1 MGVNLAISTYSFR
14 RFSGPETP
22 PLTLTA
28 MIERCAVLGV
38 QGIEILG
45 REVEGMGV
53 EELNAIKRCA
63 AEHGIAIVSVA
74 ASHNFVL
81 PDAALRAEQI
91 DIVARWVEIA
101 DRLGAPFVR
110 VLSGRWNTLANVED
124 FLMKNGGNE
133 PPLPGYTDDDAFR
146 WVADAFKRAS
156 YHAGRRGITLV
167 LENHWGLTGTAAGVL
182 RIIAETGS
190 PWLQAVLDTG
200 NFHFR
205 PDQYADMA
213 ALLPHVVLV
222 HAKTYPGGGI
232 YFTADLDYPR
242 IAAMLRQ
249 ANYHGYVSVEFEG
262 AAHPDTGVPESIAL
276 LRAAFAYGGGGEVS
290 PPESC

>member
-1 MGVNLAISTYSFR
+1 MVNLAISTYSFR
-14 RFSGPETP
+14 HFAGPTTA
-22 PLTLTA
+22 PLTVAA
-28 MIERCAVLGV
+28 MIERCAALDV

-45 REVEGMGV
+45 RELEGMGA
-53 EELNAIKRCA
+53 EDLNAIKRCA
-63 AEHGIAIVSVA
+63 AAHGIAIISVA

-81 PDAALRAEQI
+81 PDPAMRAQQI
-91 DIVARWVEIA
+91 DIVAQWVEVA

-110 VLSGRWNTLANVED
+110 VLSGRWNTLANAED
-124 FLMKNGGNE
+124 FLVKNSGNE
-133 PPLPGYTDDDAFR
+133 PPLPGYTDDDAFQ
-146 WVADAFKRAS
+146 WVADAFKRVS

-167 LENHWGLTGTAAGVL
+167 LENHWGLTGTADGVL
-182 RIIAETGS
+182 RIIADTAS

-222 HAKTYPGGGI
+222 HAKTYPGGGV

-242 IAAMLRQ
+242 IAAMLRH
-249 ANYHGYVSVEFEG
+249 ARYHGYVSVEFEG
-262 AAHPDTGVPESIAL
+262 AAHPDTGIPESIAL
-276 LRAAFAYGGGGEVS
+276 LRAAFA
-290 PPESC
+290 

>member
-1 MGVNLAISTYSFR
+1 MVNLAISTYSFR
-14 RFSGPETP
+14 RFAGQETA
-22 PLTLTA
+22 PLTLPA
-28 MIERCAVLGV
+28 MIERCAALDV

-45 REVEGMGV
+45 REVEGMGA
-53 EELNAIKRCA
+53 EDLNAIKRCA
-63 AEHGIAIVSVA
+63 ATNGIAIVSVT

-81 PDAALRAEQI
+81 PDPAMRAREI
-91 DIVARWVEIA
+91 DIVAKSVEVA

-110 VLSGRWNTLANVED
+110 VLSGRWNTIANAED
-124 FLMKNGGNE
+124 FLVKNGGTE
-133 PPLPGYTDDDAFR
+133 PPLPGYTDDDAYG
-146 WVADAFKRAS
+146 WVADAFRGVS

-167 LENHWGLTGTAAGVL
+167 LENHWGLTATADGVL
-182 RIIAETGS
+182 RIIAEAGS

-249 ANYHGYVSVEFEG
+249 ARYRGYVSIEFEG
-262 AAHPDTGVPESIAL
+262 EAHPDTGIPESIAL
-276 LRAAFAYGGGGEVS
+276 LRAAFA
-290 PPESC
+290 

>member
-1 MGVNLAISTYSFR
+1 MVNLAISTYSFR
-14 RFSGPETP
+14 RSAGSETA
-22 PLTLTA
+22 PLTLAA
-28 MIERCAVLGV
+28 MIERCAALDV

-45 REVEGMGV
+45 REFEGMSV
-53 EELNAIKRCA
+53 EDLNAIKRCA
-63 AEHGIAIVSVA
+63 ATHGIAIVSVA

-81 PDAALRAEQI
+81 SDPAMRAQQR
-91 DIVARWVEIA
+91 DIVAKWVEVA

-124 FLMKNGGNE
+124 FLVKNGGNE
-133 PPLPGYTDDDAFR
+133 PPLPGYTDDDAYQ
-146 WVADAFKRAS
+146 WVADGFKRIS

-167 LENHWGLTGTAAGVL
+167 LENHWGLTGTADGVL

-249 ANYHGYVSVEFEG
+249 ARYRGYVSIEFEG
-262 AAHPDTGVPESIAL
+262 AAHPDTGIPESIAL
-276 LRAAFAYGGGGEVS
+276 LRAAFA
-290 PPESC
+290 

>member
-14 RFSGPETP
+14 RFAGPETP
-22 PLTLTA
+22 PLTLPA
-28 MIERCAVLGV
+28 MIERCAALGV

-81 PDAALRAEQI
+81 PDAALRAQQI

-133 PPLPGYTDDDAFR
+133 PPLPGYTDDDAFQ
-146 WVADAFKRAS
+146 WVADSFKRAS
-156 YHAGRRGITLV
+156 YHAGQRGVTLV
-167 LENHWGLTGTAAGVL
+167 LENHWGLTRTAAGVL

-190 PWLQAVLDTG
+190 PWLQTVLDTG

-262 AAHPDTGVPESIAL
+262 AAHPDTGIPESIAL
-276 LRAAFAYGGGGEVS
+276 LRAAFA
-290 PPESC
+290 P

>member
-1 MGVNLAISTYSFR
+1 MMVNLAISTYSFR
-14 RFSGPETP
+14 RSAGSETA
-22 PLTLTA
+22 PLTLAA
-28 MIERCAVLGV
+28 MIERCAALDV

-45 REVEGMGV
+45 REFEGMSV
-53 EELNAIKRCA
+53 EDLNAIKRCA
-63 AEHGIAIVSVA
+63 ATHGIAIVSVA

-81 PDAALRAEQI
+81 SDPAMRAQQR
-91 DIVARWVEIA
+91 DIVAKWVEVA

-124 FLMKNGGNE
+124 FLVKNGGNE
-133 PPLPGYTDDDAFR
+133 PPLPGYTDDDAYQ
-146 WVADAFKRAS
+146 WVADGFKRIS

-167 LENHWGLTGTAAGVL
+167 LENHWGLTGTADGVL

-249 ANYHGYVSVEFEG
+249 ARYRGYVSIEFEG
-262 AAHPDTGVPESIAL
+262 AAHPDTGIPESIAL
-276 LRAAFAYGGGGEVS
+276 LRAAFA
-290 PPESC
+290 